1 MSEIRVNT
9 VVAAEGTSAPN
20 LPYGI
25 QVPVG
30 YGITGAGGI
39 NISGVATA
47 VKFVG
52 DDFDGPINTGA
63 AATFGGVLQV
73 TNTTNASG
81 LTDGAVVVTGGA
93 AVGKELFVGDA
104 IEITKDLKVGAA
116 TTITGATTL
125 TGAVNIDD
133 TTDSTSSTSGALI
146 IDGGLGIA
154 KNVFIGAGLSVAG
167 TLTYED
173 ATNIDAVGLITARSG
188 IRVPG
193 GQVTVGVAF
202 SIGNAGVCTAA
213 GFVGPLTGNADTAT
227 SATTATNANHVLVT
241 DNESTNEV
249 NLITFV
255 EDATSS
261 TGNVGLEMD
270 GNLTYN
276 PSTGNLGATQLTGTL
291 QTAAQTNVTSLG
303 SLTGLTVTGDLFFDN
318 GSDAGKDL
326 TWDVSADALIFNDS
340 VYAIFGSD
348 SDANL
353 LHDGSDFYITN
364 TTGNLNIRPKASEL
378 AIACVPDG
386 AVTLYYDNSVKLATT
401 NDGVSITGMTTTS
414 AGMTF
419 NGMLKEEVN
428 IVANKL
434 SAGVNVDVADGMV
447 HYYTTNETTTAT
459 PNIRFNSSYT
469 LNNKMAV
476 GQTITVS
483 IISKPNNAGYYA
495 ALTIDGNAVTEEW
508 NGGSAPSS
516 ANSSGY
522 DVLTYNITKTA
533 ANTYL
538 VLGTLANFD

>member
-63 AATFGGVLQV
+63 AATFGGVLKV
-73 TNTTNASG
+73 TDTTNSSG
-81 LTDGAVVVTGGA
+81 TTNGAIVATGGVG
-93 AVGKELFVGDA
+93 VGKELFVGDA
-104 IEITKDLKVGAA
+104 IDVAKDLNVGAA
-116 TTITGATTL
+116 TTIAGITK
-125 TGAVNIDD
+125 V
-133 TTDSTSSTSGALI
+133 TDNTSSTSTSTGALI
-146 IDGGLGIA
+146 VTGGLAVGGD
-154 KNVFIGAGLSVAG
+154 VFVGAGMSIAG

-173 ATNIDAVGLITARSG
+173 STNIDSVGLITAQSG

-193 GQVTVGVAF
+193 GQVTVGVAY
-202 SIGNAGVCTAA
+202 SLGNAGVCTAA

-241 DNESTNEV
+241 DNESTNEN

-276 PSTGNLGATQLTGTL
+276 PSTGNLSATQLTGTL

-303 SLTGLTVTGDLFFDN
+303 TLTGLTISGDLTFDN
-318 GSDAGKDL
+318 GTNAGKDL
-326 TWDVSADALIFNDS
+326 LWDASDNALEFSDSVFATFGDSQDMLIF
-340 VYAIFGSD
+340 
-348 SDANL
+348 
-353 LHDGSDFYITN
+353 HDGSHGYVRN
-364 TTGNLNIRPKASEL
+364 TTGTLYIQAKSGEN
-378 AIACVPDG
+378 AISAVPDG
-386 AVTLYYDNSVKLATT
+386 ATYLAYDNANKFETT

-434 SAGVNVDVADGMV
+434 SAGTNVDIANGML

-459 PNIRFNSSYT
+459 PNIRFNSSYS
-469 LNNKMAV
+469 LNNKTAV
-476 GQTITVS
+476 GQSITVS
-483 IISKPNNAGYYA
+483 IIYKPNNAGYYA
-495 ALTIDGNAVTEEW
+495 ALTIDGNAFTEEW
-508 NGGSAPSS
+508 NGGDAPSS
-516 ANSSGY
+516 ANSDGY

-533 ANTYL
+533 SATFL
-538 VLGTLANFD
+538 VLGTVSNFT